1 MLGFWQDKKIRFA
14 LILLTVIATGLIVA
28 LIWTNYAQNQKAA
41 TGISFPVINQ
51 RVVDEYT
58 GRTSAVGTI
67 APTPTPSR
75 QNSPAA
81 SASVN
86 PPNPSALPPSPTPAI
101 STPTPVTTPTVNKPA
116 VAWPEHRFPRTA
128 NYYLVP
134 TISDDQIAK
143 LAKYDILITGA
154 ENQLNNPEALL
165 KIREANP
172 HILIFAYVDL
182 IEFPIKDV
190 DTNEPPDGIFH
201 QMLAGID
208 ESWWLLDRA
217 GNYTSF
223 WPGARMLNITKYCPS
238 VNNQKWQHYVGNFS
252 RRAIIDSGL
261 LDGIFFDEVLETIS
275 WLNNGNLDINNDGRA
290 DAAAEIDSSWQEGTR
305 TAFRN
310 FNTHKAKH
318 ILTITNGG
326 DLYYPDING
335 NMFEGFPNTEYGDWN
350 KTRESYLADLQAP
363 GSRGLVI
370 IHAEGQDENSRQTMR
385 YGLATTLL
393 GNGYFAMSTGPSG
406 WHDKIWWFDEYDLDL
421 GLPVSEA
428 QRLSNGVWQRS
439 YEKGLVLVN
448 PTESEQ
454 GVKLNRTLRT
464 TGGDPVS
471 EVHIWSKDGVLLQN

>member
-1 MLGFWQDKKIRFA
+1 MGAFWHDKKIRLY
-14 LILLTVIATGLIVA
+14 LILLAVIVAGVFIA
-28 LIWTNYAQNQKAA
+28 LIWTNFSKNQKTA

-51 RVVDEYT
+51 RVVDQYT
-58 GRTSAVGTI
+58 GRISAIDTV
-67 APTPTPSR
+67 APDPSQTPPS
-75 QNSPAA
+75 SP
-81 SASVN
+81 SASDTVT
-86 PPNPSALPPSPTPAI
+86 PLRSSVIPSSLTPQITSPTPVPT
-101 STPTPVTTPTVNKPA
+101 STQPA
-116 VAWPEHRFPRTA
+116 LAWPAHRFPRTA

-134 TISDDQIAK
+134 TISDDQIPQ
-143 LAKYDILITGA
+143 LAKFDILITGA

-190 DTNEPPDGIFH
+190 DINEPPEGIFH

-208 ESWWLLDRA
+208 ESWWLRDRA

-223 WPGARMLNITKYCPS
+223 WPGARLLNITEYCPS

-252 RRAIIDSGL
+252 RRAIIESGL
-261 LDGIFFDEVLETIS
+261 WDGIFFDEVLETIS
-275 WLNNGNLDINNDGRA
+275 WLNDGNLDINNDGRA
-290 DAAAEIDSSWQEGTR
+290 DSAAEIDRRWQEGSR
-305 TAFRN
+305 VAFRN
-310 FNTHKAKH
+310 FNAHKAKQ

-335 NMFEGFPNTEYGDWN
+335 NLFEGFPNTEYGDWN

-363 GSRGLVI
+363 GSKGLVI
-370 IHAEGQDENSRQTMR
+370 IHAEGQNENSRQTMR

-421 GLPVSEA
+421 GQPLSEA
-428 QRLSNGVWQRS
+428 QKLSNGVWQRS

-448 PTESEQ
+448 PTDEEQ

-464 TGGDPVS
+464 SGGDPVS
-471 EVHIWSKDGVLLQN
+471 EVHIWAKDGVLLQS